1 MSRERRREV
10 IERAA
15 LELFADRGYAGA
27 SMDELAR
34 RSGVSA
40 PVLYDHF
47 DSKRDLH
54 QRLLERTRGELL
66 AMWRESLAGDD
77 PAAVR
82 IPRSIE
88 AWAHYVEANPY
99 AARMY
104 FRETTSDPE
113 VRTVHRRIQ
122 REAERELGAIL
133 GGELNAEPVALE
145 MAAVTMRSALTG
157 LAIWWADHPDVTREQ
172 IVATALAVV
181 WTGLERTLTV

>member
-1 MSRERRREV
+1 MSREGRREV

-15 LELFADRGYAGA
+15 RELFAERGYAGA

-54 QRLLERTRGELL
+54 RRLLERTRGELL
-66 AMWRESLAGDD
+66 EMWRESLAGDE
-77 PAAVR
+77 PATVR

-88 AWAHYVEANPY
+88 AWARYVEDNPY

-113 VRTVHRRIQ
+113 VQAVHRRIQ

-133 GGELNAEPVALE
+133 GGERGGEPLVLE
-145 MAAVTMRSALTG
+145 MAAVTIRSALTG